1 MPPTTGRV
9 DVPAARTL
17 LGEVA
22 AAMAGLPPS
31 APADLHGARS
41 RHTELVVGDALPGL
55 RARVLAAVA
64 HLPCTPDPSTVRAHR
79 HGTGDFTLPRRA
91 GDAADGGWALVL
103 PLEDSDTDGVTA
115 WTGARFDRLL
125 DRAGTALLLPPHAW
139 TWVSPVRQ
147 DRSRHTVLMGVR

>member
-31 APADLHGARS
+31 APADLDGARS

-91 GDAADGGWALVL
+91 GGPWSS
-103 PLEDSDTDGVTA
+103 PWRTPTP
-115 WTGARFDRLL
+115 TGSRPGPARASTGSSTG
-125 DRAGTALLLPPHAW
+125 RAPPSSCPR
-139 TWVSPVRQ
+139 TRG
-147 DRSRHTVLMGVR
+147 RG